1 MSKIIGTD
9 SVLERYSNGSF
20 YLGNIIADIQRKI
33 TGSQISIISHRGLRD
48 DWNPGNLPIYKV
60 YDLLPFSNKICSF
73 TMTGKE
79 FKIAAKILQSG
90 EKKYYVLSGV
100 KQIIVQK
107 DTEVYLSNIKL
118 FDGYKEEEI
127 EDNKDY
133 LISAN
138 NFLTNGGDEFAKIY
152 RFYKPKNLRCD
163 SLLERETCANYL
175 KQIQIL
181 DVRKY
186 MDEKNPVIRY
196 INKTKNKY
204 VIKRSI
210 LYK

>member
-1 MSKIIGTD
+1 MIG
-9 SVLERYSNGSF
+9 R
-20 YLGNIIADIQRKI
+20 
-33 TGSQISIISHRGLRD
+33 
-48 DWNPGNLPIYKV
+48 NPGNLPIYKV
-60 YDLLPFSNKICSF
+60 YNLLPFSNKICSF

-79 FKIAAKILQSG
+79 FKMAAKILQSG
-90 EKKYYVLSGV
+90 EKKFYIFGGV

-138 NFLTNGGDEFAKIY
+138 SFLTNGGDEFAKIY
-152 RFYKPKNLRCD
+152 KFYKPKNLWCD
-163 SLLERETCANYL
+163 PLLEREAYANYL

-204 VIKRSI
+204 AIKRSI